1 MGLSWAGGVIMSGK
15 ISVVANELVGV
26 GLVLHK
32 PCVQASMG
40 LYSLYLTSG
49 TIVEAE
55 LGHGSYSTRL
65 PGVERTAAP
74 SMFTTQEWPPAEG
87 ET

>member
-1 MGLSWAGGVIMSGK
+1 MSGK
-15 ISVVANELVGV
+15 ISVAANEFVGV

-32 PCVQASMG
+32 SCVQASMG

-55 LGHGSYSTRL
+55 LGHGSNSTRL
-65 PGVERTAAP
+65 PGVI
-74 SMFTTQEWPPAEG
+74 
-87 ET
+87 